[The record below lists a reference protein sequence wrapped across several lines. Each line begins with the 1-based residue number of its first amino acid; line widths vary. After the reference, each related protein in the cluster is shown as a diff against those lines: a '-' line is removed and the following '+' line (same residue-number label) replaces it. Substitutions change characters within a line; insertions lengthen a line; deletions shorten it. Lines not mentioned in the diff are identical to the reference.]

1 LICVKSRSA
10 LFDDIGDSSASMFW
24 LRAYLLD
31 FGDMATI
38 VQAIL
43 FSGLWV
49 ISLNMQRNKI

>member
-1 LICVKSRSA
+1 LLLKWLLAPISLA
-10 LFDDIGDSSASMFW
+10 FW